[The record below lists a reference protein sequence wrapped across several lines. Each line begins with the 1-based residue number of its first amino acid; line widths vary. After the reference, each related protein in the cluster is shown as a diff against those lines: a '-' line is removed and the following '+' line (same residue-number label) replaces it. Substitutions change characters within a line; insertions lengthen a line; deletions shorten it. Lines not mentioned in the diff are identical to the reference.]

1 MSAVRRS
8 RSVLPS
14 WRMAASLALPLLAA
28 LPLLTDCAPSVGAF
42 APYCPTPRRLA
53 DASQLTVY
61 RPGATGRDVTDLV
74 LQAEIVDVGGACQN
88 GDDKGTVQADAAVT
102 FRFNRGPAMP
112 GRGIDVPYL
121 VTITLGD
128 AIREQQ
134 AYRMRVVFPSN
145 VDTVTLASE
154 PIHMVFPVNKTTTAA
169 SYTIWAAFQLSPEQL
184 EYNRQRGL

>member
-1 MSAVRRS
+1 MPAAHRLRPA
-8 RSVLPS
+8 LPS
-14 WRMAASLALPLLAA
+14 LRMVARLAMPLLAVLPLLA
-28 LPLLTDCAPSVGAF
+28 DCAPSVGAF

-53 DASQLTVY
+53 DAAQLSIY
-61 RPGATGRDVTDLV
+61 RPGAAGRDVTDLV
-74 LQAEIVDVGGACQN
+74 LQGEIVDVGGACQN
-88 GDDKGTVQADAAVT
+88 GDKGTVQADAAVT
-102 FRFNRGPAMP
+102 FRFSRGPAMP

-121 VTITLGD
+121 ITITLGD

-169 SYTIWAAFQLSPEQL
+169 SYTIWAAFQLTPEQL
-184 EYNRQRGL
+184 EYNRQRGQ